1 MARIARSLD
10 RLRAQVRASVPQGP
24 PLEEYGW
31 LGDAAHQGRTSDHNP
46 DELGIVRAL
55 DIPHD
60 PAHGLDSYEL
70 ANHLRD
76 TADPRIKYLIS
87 NRRIWNPA
95 ISKAWRVYTGTNPHT
110 EHMHVSAVKGTL
122 ADDARDWD
130 LGEILSGEPEPED
143 AVTRPMLQR
152 GSVGEDVRQIQQML
166 MVDGIFG
173 HLTEEAIR
181 IFQESEG
188 LDGDGIV
195 GPLTWRA
202 LQYRHGAPP
211 TPEPVPEPPPVDA
224 LQTNITATVF
234 GGASEVER
242 SAYDNHVVGE
252 TELAVALP
260 FRFKGPR
267 PKVAVAANGK
277 TIVASIEDVGPW
289 LTDDPYWQ
297 TGKRPIAESKD
308 PLPRGPNKGKVSN
321 GAGIDLSPAAAR
333 AIGIDGKGVVNWKF
347 IS

>member
-1 MARIARSLD
+1 
-10 RLRAQVRASVPQGP
+10 VWASVPQGP

-31 LGDAAHQGRTSDHNP
+31 IGDAAHQGRVSDHNP

-76 TADPRIKYLIS
+76 IADPRIKYLIS

-95 ISKAWRVYTGTNPHT
+95 VSKAWRPYNGSNAHDQ
-110 EHMHVSAVKGTL
+110 HLHVSVVGDAR
-122 ADDARDWD
+122 ADDPRDWD
-130 LGEILSGEPEPED
+130 LGDMPADEPED
-143 AVTRPMLQR
+143 VVLRPVLQR
-152 GSVGEDVRQIQQML
+152 GAVGEDVRQIQQIL

-173 HLTEEAIR
+173 ELTQKAIER
-181 IFQESEG
+181 FQESEG
-188 LDGDGIV
+188 LDPDGIV
-195 GPLTWRA
+195 GPVTLRA
-202 LQYRHGAPP
+202 LQYRYGVPV
-211 TPEPVPEPPPVDA
+211 TPEPVPVEPSPVDG
-224 LQTNITATVF
+224 LQTDITATVF
-234 GGASEVER
+234 GGTADPQR
-242 SAYDNHVVGE
+242 SAYDNHIIGD

-260 FRFKGPR
+260 FRFKGVR

-277 TIVASIEDVGPW
+277 TVVCTIEDVGPW

-297 TGKRPIAESKD
+297 TGKRPLAESKA
-308 PLPRGPNKGKVSN
+308 PLRRGPNKGKVSN

-333 AIGIDGKGVVNWKF
+333 RIGIDGKGVVNWKLLPD
-347 IS
+347 S